1 MPVRNSLFRLSME
14 NLFVSGGAPTRES
27 LLVIF
32 VVEVRS
38 IRYNITFVREKY
50 LLVVHCYLF
59 FCIVTER
66 KRREQAQGKLRSRK
80 FRLMQKIGQ
89 RIHSDKNENIVED
102 MSVMD
107 YSER

>member
-1 MPVRNSLFRLSME
+1 MRNFLFRLSME

-27 LLVIF
+27 LPVIF
-32 VVEVRS
+32 VVKVRS
-38 IRYNITFVREKY
+38 IRCNITFFREV
-50 LLVVHCYLF
+50 LSLVVHCYQF
-59 FCIVTER
+59 FCIVMER
-66 KRREQAQGKLRSRK
+66 KRREQAQGRLRSKK

-89 RIHSDKNENIVED
+89 RIHSDKSDNIVED